1 MPLSLDQFL
10 FSGSGASAEIQLEAE
25 LLREEKDLLKEGL
38 ERIRGIATSFFN
50 LEIEEDELQQRVCC
64 GCVCPVGF
72 MLVCFCTCSCLC
84 VGHVAAPSRLGR
96 G

>member
-64 GCVCPVGF
+64 SYVCVVAVIVMRRVVLLPRALS
-72 MLVCFCTCSCLC
+72 LVSLILC
-84 VGHVAAPSRLGR
+84 C
-96 G
+96 